1 MDHHTAVAT
10 KGLRVLVVD
19 DESLV
24 RWSLDEALSGQG
36 HEVATAAEGRVAME
50 LLTGR
55 MRDPDV
61 VVLDY
66 RLPDDDGLALLP
78 KIRALAPAS
87 RVVLLTAY
95 GSPEVEA
102 RALELGAERVFHKPI
117 DMDDVGQL
125 LA

>member
-1 MDHHTAVAT
+1 MGTHTAVAT

-24 RWSLDEALSGQG
+24 CWSLEEALTGQG
-36 HEVATAAEGRVAME
+36 HEVATAAEGRVALA
-50 LLTGR
+50 LLAGR
-55 MRDPDV
+55 MSDPDV

-78 KIRALAPAS
+78 KIRALAPAT

-102 RALELGAERVFHKPI
+102 RALELGAERVVHKPI
-117 DMDDVGQL
+117 DMNDVGQL
-125 LA
+125 VA